1 MQHSLLAS
9 GWGSSKWLK
18 LCLGLVSLLL
28 AMIWAP
34 QASASLGCGIQVSGA
49 ATATTAPGV
58 VSNFAVNV
66 VNTGACASVVNLAW
80 TISGDTTGGTATTP
94 TFAIGAPAP
103 GIFNFTA
110 TAGPVGGG
118 TATVTVTCTAGCV
131 NAATTAV
138 YTVNTTTNYAFT
150 RTSPASITTNQSTPF
165 TLSTNL
171 LVNGAGSGATYST
184 NFFRLPSG
192 PSLATVV
199 NSGAG
204 NASTTNIISSS
215 GTFNIEGR
223 VICPTALPGC
233 PPAPVPFTV
242 VVEPS
247 SLTPV
252 SASSVGIISG
262 GSTVIQARYGG
273 PTVPTVLGDVISW
286 TVSGPLGN
294 AVLSSPSST
303 TNAAGIAQV
312 TLTSSVPGTYT
323 VTGSSGDTFSLDP
336 TESFTVTV
344 TAIVRTL
351 VVSSGNG
358 QTAPTSS
365 ALPAPLVVLAQNNAV
380 NAPGITINWTTTGG
394 TLSAAS
400 SVTGAGGLANIG
412 LTLPATIGPVTV
424 TATRADDGTAIATFD
439 ATATLIRTLAV
450 SSGNGQSAPTSTP
463 LSAPLVVLAQNN
475 AVNAPGIT
483 INWTTTG
490 GTLSAASSVTGAGG
504 LANIGLTL
512 PATAGPVT
520 VTATRADDGT
530 AIATFTVTATLIR
543 TLAVSS
549 GNGQTAP
556 TGTPLPAPLVVLA
569 QNNAVNAPG
578 ITINWT
584 TTGGTLSAASS
595 VTGAGG
601 LANIGL
607 TLPATSGVVT
617 ITGTRADDATVFA
630 TFTATAT
637 LVRTLT
643 ITSGNSQ
650 NATPGSPLPAPLV
663 VNARNNGIAT
673 AGVVINWTISP
684 GSTLGAAANVTS
696 GTGAASNTA
705 TLSTAPGTVTVTATR
720 QDDPTVFVTF
730 IANGVK
736 LANIPNLTSSQ
747 LSLATALDN
756 ICRSLNNLN
765 SPTASQIDFRT
776 RCQELANN
784 AALNPGDVVRA
795 LNALLP
801 DTQAAQSRASMLTA
815 SRQFETISARIAA
828 LRSGSQGGSFDGLAL
843 QGRNGSIS
851 LGSLVNSLTG
861 DAATPEVGADFQR
874 WGFFA
879 SGTIGSGDA
888 NAAGITPSFDFNI
901 HGLTLGVDYRQSD
914 KFIFGAAL
922 GYTNQDT
929 KLAPGQG
936 GVDASGY
943 TLSAYSTYFKDN
955 SWYTDAVLTFGK
967 NNYDLE
973 RQINYTIPD
982 GLGGFTN
989 VNQTARSDSGGDL
1002 LSLGATFGR
1011 DFQKGGW
1018 SIGPY
1023 GRVLYTR
1030 LNFDRIQESL
1040 VSSGP
1045 GAGLALIV
1053 EERSLDSL
1061 ASVIGG
1067 KFTRAF
1073 STSWGVLTPHFQLEW
1088 EHEFNTDPGSVT
1100 ARFVN
1105 DPTGTTIVLS
1115 DAPYDADYFRIGLGL
1130 SAIMSKGRSGFM
1142 YYDKTLGRDGITQD
1156 NLAIGFRLEF

>member
-1 MQHSLLAS
+1 MF
-9 GWGSSKWLK
+9 
-18 LCLGLVSLLL
+18 
-28 AMIWAP
+28 
-34 QASASLGCGIQVSGA
+34 
-49 ATATTAPGV
+49 AT
-58 VSNFAVNV
+58 
-66 VNTGACASVVNLAW
+66 
-80 TISGDTTGGTATTP
+80 
-94 TFAIGAPAP
+94 
-103 GIFNFTA
+103 FTA
-110 TAGPVGGG
+110 TA
-118 TATVTVTCTAGCV
+118 
-131 NAATTAV
+131 
-138 YTVNTTTNYAFT
+138 
-150 RTSPASITTNQSTPF
+150 
-165 TLSTNL
+165 
-171 LVNGAGSGATYST
+171 
-184 NFFRLPSG
+184 
-192 PSLATVV
+192 
-199 NSGAG
+199 
-204 NASTTNIISSS
+204 
-215 GTFNIEGR
+215 
-223 VICPTALPGC
+223 
-233 PPAPVPFTV
+233 
-242 VVEPS
+242 
-247 SLTPV
+247 
-252 SASSVGIISG
+252 
-262 GSTVIQARYGG
+262 
-273 PTVPTVLGDVISW
+273 
-286 TVSGPLGN
+286 
-294 AVLSSPSST
+294 
-303 TNAAGIAQV
+303 
-312 TLTSSVPGTYT
+312 
-323 VTGSSGDTFSLDP
+323 
-336 TESFTVTV
+336 
-344 TAIVRTL
+344 TL
-351 VVSSGNG
+351 V
-358 QTAPTSS
+358 
-365 ALPAPLVVLAQNNAV
+365 
-380 NAPGITINWTTTGG
+380 
-394 TLSAAS
+394 
-400 SVTGAGGLANIG
+400 
-412 LTLPATIGPVTV
+412 
-424 TATRADDGTAIATFD
+424 
-439 ATATLIRTLAV
+439 
-450 SSGNGQSAPTSTP
+450 
-463 LSAPLVVLAQNN
+463 
-475 AVNAPGIT
+475 
-483 INWTTTG
+483 
-490 GTLSAASSVTGAGG
+490 
-504 LANIGLTL
+504 
-512 PATAGPVT
+512 
-520 VTATRADDGT
+520 
-530 AIATFTVTATLIR
+530 R

-556 TGTPLPAPLVVLA
+556 TSTALPAPLVVLA
-569 QNNAVNAPG
+569 RDNGVFAPG
-578 ITINWT
+578 ITINWAVAS
-584 TTGGTLSAASS
+584 GSATLSAPTS
-595 VTGAGG
+595 VTSAAAG
-601 LANIGL
+601 LASINVNLGPTPGPI
-607 TLPATSGVVT
+607 V
-617 ITGTRADDATVFA
+617 ITAVRADNITAVA
-630 TFTATAT
+630 TFTVTST

-643 ITSGNSQ
+643 ITSGNGQ

-684 GSTLGAAANVTS
+684 GSTLSAAANVTS

-705 TLSTAPGTVTVTATR
+705 TLSTTPGAVTITATR

-736 LANIPNLTSSQ
+736 LANIPNLTPSQ

-765 SPTASQIDFRT
+765 SPTANQIDFRT

-795 LNALLP
+795 LDALLP
-801 DTQAAQSRASMLTA
+801 DTQAAQARASMLTA

-828 LRSGSQGGSFDGLAL
+828 LRSGTQGGSFDGLAL
-843 QGRNGSIS
+843 QGTNGSIS

-901 HGLTLGVDYRQSD
+901 HGLTVGVDYRQSD

-929 KLAPGQG
+929 RLAPGQG

-982 GLGGFTN
+982 GFGGFTN

-1073 STSWGVLTPHFQLEW
+1073 STNWGVLTPHFQLEW
-1088 EHEFNTDPGSVT
+1088 EHEFNADPGSAT

-1130 SAIMSKGRSGFM
+1130 SAIMSKGRSGFI